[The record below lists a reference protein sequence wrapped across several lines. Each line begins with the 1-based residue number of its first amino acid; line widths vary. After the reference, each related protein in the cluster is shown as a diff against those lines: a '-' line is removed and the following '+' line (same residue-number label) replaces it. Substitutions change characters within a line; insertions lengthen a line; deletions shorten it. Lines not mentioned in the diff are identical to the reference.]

1 MDCSSSTAD
10 VIIMY
15 KNKVKKKEI
24 SGNWSGRWMDMKRK
38 GKRDVFN
45 TKSKFQ
51 LSFFQSFVIENC

>member
-24 SGNWSGRWMDMKRK
+24 SGSWSGRWMDMKRK
-38 GKRDVFN
+38 GKRNVFN

-51 LSFFQSFVIENC
+51 LSFFKVL

>member
-38 GKRDVFN
+38 GKRNVFN

-51 LSFFQSFVIENC
+51 LSFFKVL

>member
-51 LSFFQSFVIENC
+51 LSFFKVL

>member
-24 SGNWSGRWMDMKRK
+24 SGSWSGRWMDMKRK

>member
-24 SGNWSGRWMDMKRK
+24 SGSWSGRWMDMKRK

-51 LSFFQSFVIENC
+51 LSFFKVL